1 MLNKIFTLN
10 DEFFQLYGAIR
21 ENTENL
27 SPKQYSFM
35 QEKLFE
41 QYKIEYTKLL
51 IEKEI
56 KDKIELK
63 TLKMRFGGYVPS
75 NFLFFKNTAFNL
87 LKKQIKKELDEYFKT
102 SFNDL
107 NKQLTTEEQPLKD
120 N

>member
-10 DEFFQLYGAIR
+10 DNFFQLYGAIR

-41 QYKIEYTKLL
+41 QYKIEYTKLV

-56 KDKIELK
+56 NDKIELK

-75 NFLFFKNTAFNL
+75 NFLFFKNTAFKL
-87 LKKQIKKELDEYFKT
+87 LKKQIKKELDEYFKIN
-102 SFNDL
+102 FENL
-107 NKQLTTEEQPLKD
+107 NKQLTTEEQALK
-120 N
+120 